1 DNIQVIGYATSKK
14 TVGDPSNLWSK
25 NKLRHGQINFIIP
38 EYLQLDYYKEITEED
53 SCRSGNFIV
62 LRNKILNYTS
72 DINILDHYV
81 DELAEIVLSR
91 YYNYMQVKISTLF
104 LGEINDESINQL
116 IYDIFNANPY
126 IKVYKLS
133 DPKEQISHMNNEH
146 LAQNFQELNRE
157 YQN

>member
-1 DNIQVIGYATSKK
+1 SKK

-62 LRNKILNYTS
+62 LRNKVLNYTS

-81 DELAEIVLSR
+81 DELAEIVLSDR
-91 YYNYMQVKISTLF
+91 KSTRLNSSHVSISYAVFCLKK
-104 LGEINDESINQL
+104 Q
-116 IYDIFNANPY
+116 
-126 IKVYKLS
+126 K
-133 DPKEQISHMNNEH
+133 H
-146 LAQNFQELNRE
+146 
-157 YQN
+157 